1 MKEQYELTFY
11 GAAMARYFPRYKR
24 WHPTLASAEATIR
37 RVANWLQDMEAEMG
51 SSVNSSGLMKQ
62 HDATIYG
69 PGLGQGKRYEIAVMV
84 DHNA

>member
-24 WHPTLASAEATIR
+24 WHPTLAS
-37 RVANWLQDMEAEMG
+37 DMEAEMG